1 MLSMTSICIRAG
13 LSDDL
18 SLFIGSIAAA
28 KSVENIG
35 NSYTLKKVDLLK
47 TINHILK

>member
-1 MLSMTSICIRAG
+1 MLSMMSICLSAG
-13 LSDDL
+13 LSDEL
-18 SLFIGSIAAA
+18 SLFIGSLAAA

-47 TINHILK
+47 SINHILK